1 MNFKP
6 AVHAARSPQAAL
18 TTALLA
24 LVVTFGGCSSLD
36 ARPAPGPRAP
46 AIFGHWEFDAARSDD
61 FDAKLNQLMKERQ
74 QRMRARHGM
83 GARRGEGGS
92 LDSRDF
98 DRLELP
104 QEGSDR
110 FRTRTSD
117 DLRPARTLSIASE
130 AEGDAIIVKQDAE
143 TVGRRFQPGQTVS
156 RIDEGGAAQINC
168 GWKLQAFEVHARY
181 VHSATRDWHYE
192 IESGSGMLLLRFDVN
207 DPEIG
212 RLAMVSRYRRVT
224 P

>member
-1 MNFKP
+1 MNSTPK
-6 AVHAARSPQAAL
+6 VAL
-18 TTALLA
+18 TAALLA
-24 LVVTFGGCSSLD
+24 LIVTFGGCSSLD
-36 ARPAPGPRAP
+36 ARPAPGPQAP
-46 AIFGHWEFDAARSDD
+46 AIFGHWERDAAHSDD
-61 FDAKLNQLMKERQ
+61 FDAKLNQLLKERQ

-83 GARRGEGGS
+83 GTRRGEGGS

-117 DLRPARTLSIASE
+117 DLRPARQLSIASE
-130 AEGDAIIVKQDAE
+130 ADGEAFIVKQDAE
-143 TVGRRFQPGQTVS
+143 TVGRRYQPGQTVS
-156 RIDEGGAAQINC
+156 RIDDSGAAQINC

-181 VHSATRDWHYE
+181 VHGATRDWQYQ
-192 IESGSGMLLLRFDVN
+192 IEPSSGMLLLRFEVN

-212 RLAMVSRYRRVT
+212 RLAMLSRYRRVS